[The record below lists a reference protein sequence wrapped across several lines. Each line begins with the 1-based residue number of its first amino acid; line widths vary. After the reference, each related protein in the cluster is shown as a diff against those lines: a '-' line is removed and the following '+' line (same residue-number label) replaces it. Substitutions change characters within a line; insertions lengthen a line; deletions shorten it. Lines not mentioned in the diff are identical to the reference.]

1 MPTHDPIADYLTR
14 IRNAIS
20 AYHKEV
26 NVLSSRVKLEIT
38 QILENEGFID
48 SFKFNEDEIHGS
60 INIKL
65 KYDSEGKSPI
75 TCLKRVSKPSLR
87 IYKSKRDLPKVLSGL
102 GIAIISTSKGILTD
116 RDCRKFGIGGEVLCY
131 IW

>member
-1 MPTHDPIADYLTR
+1 MPTHDPIADYLTM
-14 IRNAIS
+14 IRNAIR
-20 AYHKEV
+20 AHHTEV
-26 NVLSSRVKLEIT
+26 NVPSSRLKLEVT

-48 SFKFNEDEIHGS
+48 SFKFNEDKIHGS

-65 KYDSEGKSPI
+65 KYDSEGKSAI
-75 TCLKRVSKPSLR
+75 TDLKRVSKPSLR
-87 IYKSKRDLPKVLSGL
+87 VYKSKKELPKVLSGL

-116 RDCRKFGIGGEVLCY
+116 RDCRKLGIGGEVLCY